1 MKDLKIFLA
10 DDDEDDRQFLKDSFA
25 SFIPSLEIVEA
36 LDGQDLIDH
45 LNRQPDWN
53 QLSLILLD
61 MNMPRKNGLEV
72 LSYIKANPMYHDN
85 PVLMLSTTN
94 DKDLI
99 EQAYQLGAESF
110 IAKPS
115 KISEYDS
122 IVQKIKI
129 QFIDQGR

>member
-1 MKDLKIFLA
+1 MTDLKIFLA

-25 SFIPSLEIVEA
+25 CFIPSLEIVEA

-45 LNRQPDWN
+45 LNHQPDWN
-53 QLSLILLD
+53 QLSLILVD

-72 LSYIKANPMYHDN
+72 LSYIKANPMYQDN
-85 PVLMLSTTN
+85 PVLMISTTN
-94 DKDLI
+94 DTELI
-99 EQAYQLGAESF
+99 KEAYQLGAECF

-115 KISEYDS
+115 RISEYDS

-129 QFIDQGR
+129 KFIDKHW